1 MKKYTVSFYLN
12 ILSVASA
19 AFLFNTQVYFE
30 NNKTLYAILASIVYI
45 TYAFSLLLPLT
56 SGVIERMTPVIKNA
70 NSILILL
77 SSLFMFGGITY
88 ISKFF
93 NLYFVVALYSIL
105 AIIIMATTIDLVKNN
120 KTVLIKPSVDESEN
134 SKKISFVIV
143 PLMIVIFGNAKKIYP
158 YNYLILIIFFII
170 QAYLIINLNN
180 ADVRDRKIDKL
191 WLSKF
196 ILLGSL
202 IILIIMVIYDLKG
215 IIPYALATISIYTF
229 SGAST

>member
-12 ILSVASA
+12 ILSVALA
-19 AFLFNTQVYFE
+19 AILFNTQVYFE
-30 NNKTLYAILASIVYI
+30 NNKTLYAILALIVYI
-45 TYAFSLLLPLT
+45 TYTFSLLLPLT

-88 ISKFF
+88 ISKVL
-93 NLYFVVALYSIL
+93 NLYYVVALYSIL

-143 PLMIVIFGNAKKIYP
+143 PLMIVILGNAKKIYP

>member
-12 ILSVASA
+12 ILSVALA
-19 AFLFNTQVYFE
+19 AFLFNTQGYFE
-30 NNKTLYAILASIVYI
+30 NNKTLYAILALIVYI

-88 ISKFF
+88 ISKVL
-93 NLYFVVALYSIL
+93 NLYYVVTLYSIL

-143 PLMIVIFGNAKKIYP
+143 PLMIVIFGNVKKIYP

>member
-1 MKKYTVSFYLN
+1 MKKYTLSFYLN
-12 ILSVASA
+12 ILSVALA

-88 ISKFF
+88 ISKVL
-93 NLYFVVALYSIL
+93 NLYYVVALYSIL

>member
-12 ILSVASA
+12 ILSVALA

-30 NNKTLYAILASIVYI
+30 NNKTLYAILATIVYI

-88 ISKFF
+88 ISKVL
-93 NLYFVVALYSIL
+93 NLYYVVALYSIL